1 MARGLALLVGLKSVD
16 PTAYGGWDGKNG
28 CYGCELDVDNMELLL
43 SSADSYTINTLKTKQ
58 ATASAILRGVESA
71 ASTLS
76 SGDTFVFYYS
86 GHGGQK
92 PDLDGDE
99 SDDHQ
104 DETLVAYDRE
114 LIDDELAKLWPRFVQ
129 GVRIVMVSDSCNSG
143 TNYRFMRT
151 IDKSTPINF
160 GQVPGMKA
168 AMIHFSGCRDGGT
181 SAGYQQGGAFTMA
194 LCEIWNSG
202 NFFGTYQQLYEKI
215 AERLRN
221 AREEQEP
228 QFNLVG
234 NPLPDF
240 LLSKPFSLLNKNIP
254 SASVVANCLNQIP
267 ISALH
272 KPSLAEQSGLRI
284 EPFTAAVI
292 GVAVGGA
299 LGLTSRVASVDK
311 DDIAAFECTAS
322 VDEIRSKSIDILDR
336 ARSDDDFYHSL
347 IAASKP
353 ESRIFGIDDAA
364 ASAFLTGV
372 LVGAGVVKK

>member
-16 PTAYGGWDGKNG
+16 STAYGGWDGRNG

-43 SSADSYTINTLKTKQ
+43 SNAGIYTINILKTKQ
-58 ATASAILRGVESA
+58 ATASAILRGIESA

-86 GHGGQK
+86 GHGGQQ

-99 SDDHQ
+99 TDGH

-114 LIDDELAKLWPRFVQ
+114 LKDDELAKLWPRFAQ
-129 GVRIVMVSDSCNSG
+129 DVRIVMVSDSCNSG
-143 TNYRFMRT
+143 TNYRAMRT
-151 IDKSTPINF
+151 IEKATPINF
-160 GQVPGMKA
+160 GDIPGMKA
-168 AMIHFSGCRDGGT
+168 AMIHYSGCRDGGT

-194 LCEIWNSG
+194 LCEIWNNG
-202 NFFGTYQQLYEKI
+202 NFYGTYQQLYEKVVS
-215 AERLRN
+215 RLRDS
-221 AREEQEP
+221 REEQEP
-228 QFNLVG
+228 QFNLIG

-240 LLSKPFSLLNKNIP
+240 LLSKPFSLMNKNIP
-254 SASVVANCLNQIP
+254 SSSVVTGSLNQFP
-267 ISALH
+267 ISVLH
-272 KPSLAEQSGLRI
+272 KPALVEQSGLRI

-299 LGLTSRVASVDK
+299 LGLASRGASVGK

-322 VDEIRSKSIDILDR
+322 VEEIRSKSIDILDR
-336 ARSDDDFYHSL
+336 MRLDNELYDL
-347 IAASKP
+347 IVAASKP